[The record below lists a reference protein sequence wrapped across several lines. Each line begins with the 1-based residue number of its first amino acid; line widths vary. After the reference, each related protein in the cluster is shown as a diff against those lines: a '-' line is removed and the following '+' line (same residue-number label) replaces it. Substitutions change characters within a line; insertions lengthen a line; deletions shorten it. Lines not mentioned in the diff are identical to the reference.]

1 MRQQAELGDALKL
14 YRTTASREPAAPEKS
29 GSAPSAVW
37 AAWLL
42 LAIVLAAFVV
52 WSGGP
57 VGYEFTVDTG
67 ATPPP
72 ELIGP

>member
-14 YRTTASREPAAPEKS
+14 YRTMASRETAAPEKS
-29 GSAPSAVW
+29 RSAPSAVW

-42 LAIVLAAFVV
+42 LAIVLAAFAV
-52 WSGGP
+52 WSSGP
-57 VGYEFTVDTG
+57 LGYEFIVDTSN
-67 ATPPP
+67 TPPP